1 MYVSFRPNAGEF
13 WEVHELLRKLMLMGA
28 LVLLEST
35 KLRMVVALLVCVV
48 STSSLNYDKMTAT
61 KNTTS
66 TNNSNTNG
74 LNEISKTMLGN
85 LEIGVMMRLNHPRIV
100 AFLGFGEIVDPPLEG
115 DDVPRVGIFVI
126 NYDLR
131 LAMLHVD

>member
-1 MYVSFRPNAGEF
+1 
-13 WEVHELLRKLMLMGA
+13 
-28 LVLLEST
+28 
-35 KLRMVVALLVCVV
+35 
-48 STSSLNYDKMTAT
+48 
-61 KNTTS
+61 
-66 TNNSNTNG
+66 
-74 LNEISKTMLGN
+74 MLGN